1 MIAQMQRQYPHLKKN
16 TYWKKLSNN
25 FYNDMKDVVRN
36 KSPRDFDDYDDFKS
50 AFDDW
55 YEYTMRNV

>member
-1 MIAQMQRQYPHLKKN
+1 MIAQMQRQYPHIKKS
-16 TYWKKLSNN
+16 TYWKTLSNN